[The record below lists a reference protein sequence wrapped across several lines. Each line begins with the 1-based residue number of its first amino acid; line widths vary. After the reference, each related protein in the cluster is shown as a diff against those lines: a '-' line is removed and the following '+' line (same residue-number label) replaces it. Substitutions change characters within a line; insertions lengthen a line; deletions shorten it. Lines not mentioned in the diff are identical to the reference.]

1 MNPTPT
7 IAATSSQALWY
18 LTRASGIV
26 ALLLLTGTVVL
37 GIVTAG
43 RFRSANWPGFALQA
57 LHRRLAGIAIAFVG
71 LHVLTTLMDRYVSI
85 RWIAAVVP
93 FTSSYRTFWVG
104 IGTVALD
111 LWIAVAISSVLRR
124 WINPRHWRALHWLA
138 YGSWPIALAHALG
151 MGTDARL
158 SWVQGLVG
166 ISVASVVL
174 ALGWRLHR
182 RWSDRP
188 PRQDPLAARRTRG
201 DVLGANR

>member
-18 LTRASGIV
+18 LTRAS
-26 ALLLLTGTVVL
+26 

-111 LWIAVAISSVLRR
+111 LWIA
-124 WINPRHWRALHWLA
+124 
-138 YGSWPIALAHALG
+138 
-151 MGTDARL
+151 
-158 SWVQGLVG
+158 
-166 ISVASVVL
+166 
-174 ALGWRLHR
+174 
-182 RWSDRP
+182 
-188 PRQDPLAARRTRG
+188 
-201 DVLGANR
+201 